1 MDLIITLRKE
11 VETEEIAENIYN
23 LVKTRMEDYPDVQIN
38 AHTSKRLTENPN

>member
-11 VETEEIAENIYN
+11 VETEEIAETIYN
-23 LVKTRMEDYPDVQIN
+23 LVKTRMEDYPDVTIT